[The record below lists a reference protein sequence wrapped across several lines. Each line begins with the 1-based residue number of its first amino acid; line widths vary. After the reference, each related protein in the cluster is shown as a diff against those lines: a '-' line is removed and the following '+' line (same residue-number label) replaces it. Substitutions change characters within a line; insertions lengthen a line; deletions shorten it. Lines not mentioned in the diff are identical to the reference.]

1 MAFVSK
7 VGVFAYFRL
16 KTLQAKHTCGWTFKG
31 YFASSNWVA
40 DKLGNKMRLG
50 ERMKIANVIQSVKE
64 NYMADISVTKAYW
77 SRRKALEKLQ
87 GKAVKQYS
95 KI

>member
-1 MAFVSK
+1 MKNDKLRYRIKCKGEGCQWMAFVSK

-40 DKLGNKMRLG
+40 DKLGNKMRLD
-50 ERMKIANVIQSVKE
+50 ERMKIANVI
-64 NYMADISVTKAYW
+64 
-77 SRRKALEKLQ
+77 
-87 GKAVKQYS
+87 
-95 KI
+95 